1 MKQPILPPNAIETL
15 VEIPITE
22 IPSLVTR
29 FDSLRDIVTELLMIK
44 G

>member
-1 MKQPILPPNAIETL
+1 MPPNAIETL
-15 VEIPITE
+15 VEIPTTE

-29 FDSLRDIVTELLMIK
+29 FDSVRDIVTALLVIK